1 MGLLE
6 ELNKPPVKKWPCGV
20 RRVVEN
26 LEKADA
32 DILSAAVMNP
42 DWPIKTLSQTL
53 KTKGITLGETPIK
66 AHRLKTC
73 SCWAENA

>member
-1 MGLLE
+1 MGLLD
-6 ELNKPPVKKWPCGV
+6 ELNKPPVKKWPCAV
-20 RRVVEN
+20 RKVIEG

-32 DILSAAVMNP
+32 TILAAAVMSP
-42 DWPIKTLSQTL
+42 DWPMRTLSQTL

-73 SCWAENA
+73 SCWADHA